1 MRKNKMISE
10 KNKEYWVAKCVTG
23 AGDEDVEKF
32 LGVHGDLLERVV
44 ELMPRGMSSIGA
56 AVTKCAI
63 RYDRERAISFL
74 QNSKDGM
81 FEGKDDP
88 VYHFYMWLHGL
99 KGPKRKR
106 HDVSTHEV
114 ALYACKQYCLGKKV
128 KRLDRIKDI
137 WAEGW
142 TVK

>member
-1 MRKNKMISE
+1 MISE
-10 KNKEYWVAKCVTG
+10 KKKEYWVARHLTG
-23 AGDEDVEKF
+23 DAGDNEIEKF
-32 LGVHGDLLERVV
+32 LEVHGDLVERVV

-56 AVTKCAI
+56 AVAKCAI
-63 RYDRERAISFL
+63 KYDRERAISFL
-74 QNSKDGM
+74 RNSKDGI
-81 FEGKDDP
+81 FDGKDDP

-106 HDVSTHEV
+106 QDISTHEV

-137 WAEGW
+137 FKWAEGW
-142 TVK
+142 TVS

>member
-1 MRKNKMISE
+1 MISE
-10 KNKEYWVAKCVTG
+10 KKKEYWVARHLTG
-23 AGDEDVEKF
+23 DAGDNEIEKF
-32 LGVHGDLLERVV
+32 LEVHGDIVERVV
-44 ELMPRGMSSIGA
+44 KLMPRGMSSIGA
-56 AVTKCAI
+56 AVAKCAI
-63 RYDRERAISFL
+63 KYDQERAISFL
-74 QNSKDGM
+74 RNSKDGI

-106 HDVSTHEV
+106 QDISTHEV

-137 WAEGW
+137 LKWAEGW
-142 TVK
+142 TVS